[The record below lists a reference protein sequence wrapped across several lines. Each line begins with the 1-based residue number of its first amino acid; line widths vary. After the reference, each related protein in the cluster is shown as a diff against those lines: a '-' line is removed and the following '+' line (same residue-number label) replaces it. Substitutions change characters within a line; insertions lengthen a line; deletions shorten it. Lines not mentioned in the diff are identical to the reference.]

1 MAHSFK
7 LGLVVHAVG
16 LPDELGRLIESLGE
30 LGPIMERVRCCF
42 VTEKNYPVEDMT
54 KLNISAAKNQGIREL
69 LSDCDGVV
77 CIDAD
82 YIIPP
87 GLFEILMEPAMQ
99 DFHVWIR
106 RRDIKLDEAKPR
118 KWRQWLALPV
128 FNDCWG
134 SSVYLSKANWLKV
147 GGWDERC
154 FGWGGED
161 DSLMIRIGQA
171 GIERRRIDSFPLMHI
186 AHGLRPF
193 GGNNARGMENL
204 KWVKVP
210 QPNYLKGEV

>member
-1 MAHSFK
+1 MPNNFK

-16 LPDELGRLIESLGE
+16 LPKERDRLLESLCE
-30 LGPIMERVRCCF
+30 LGPVMDDMRV
-42 VTEKNYPVEDMT
+42 VLITEQNYPVDDMT

-69 LSDCDGVV
+69 LNDCEGIV

-82 YIIPP
+82 YIVPP
-87 GLFEILMEPAMQ
+87 GLFELLMEPAVR
-99 DFHVWIR
+99 DFHVWVR
-106 RRDIKLDEAKPR
+106 RRDITEAEARPR
-118 KWRQWLALPV
+118 KWRKWLALPV
-128 FNDCWG
+128 YNDCWG
-134 SSVYLSKANWLKV
+134 SSVYLSRANWLKV

-161 DSLMIRIGQA
+161 DTLMIRIGQA
-171 GIERRRIDSFPLMHI
+171 GIERRRIDSFPLMHV

-193 GGNNARGMENL
+193 SGNNARGMENL

-210 QPNYLKGEV
+210 QPNYLKGQA